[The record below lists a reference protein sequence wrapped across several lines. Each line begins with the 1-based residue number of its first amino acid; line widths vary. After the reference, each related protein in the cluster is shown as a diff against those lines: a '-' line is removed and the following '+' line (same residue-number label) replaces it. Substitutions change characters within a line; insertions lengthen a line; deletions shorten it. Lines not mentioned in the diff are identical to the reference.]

1 MFLNY
6 FYILISKINF
16 KKLKKYIILM
26 HFQAKNNLKNNFHY
40 ITKQNTSTFID
51 HRLVKTICF

>member
-1 MFLNY
+1 
-6 FYILISKINF
+6 
-16 KKLKKYIILM
+16 M

-40 ITKQNTSTFID
+40 ITKQNTSTFIG